1 MTETR
6 DAYRYRLLILAP
18 FGRDA
23 ELAASVMQ
31 RHDIRC
37 HCCRSVAE
45 LVSALREGG
54 GAALVAEEALGA
66 DGGLDIL
73 SDWVRQQPSWSD
85 FPFIVLTGGGGSTPR
100 TVKAYESLKQ
110 LGNVSLL
117 ERPART
123 ATLSSA
129 VRAALRARRRQ
140 YEVEAYI
147 VQCER
152 ERMRA
157 EAALAELQ
165 RSTAELQQFTY
176 IASHDLREPLRT
188 VNTFTQL
195 LTRKYA
201 DTNDP
206 EANELSGH
214 ILTSVRRMTDLLHDL
229 LAFSWA
235 GQNSAR
241 LNEPTSTEQVLQS
254 VMRTLRVAIDESDA
268 NITHGALPP
277 VWLHETHLA
286 ELLQNLISNAIKYRG
301 ADPPRIT
308 ITAQEQGAHYRFAV
322 RDNGIGIAP
331 EYGERIFRLFQRLH
345 GREIPGTGLGLAICK
360 KIVETYAGQIWV
372 ESERGKGATFYFILP
387 AAPQQS
393 YVEPATTSVHAASD

>member
-1 MTETR
+1 MTESR
-6 DAYRYRLLILAP
+6 DIHKYRVLILAP

-23 ELAASVMQ
+23 ELAASVLQ

-37 HCCRSVAE
+37 HCCRSSAE
-45 LVSALREGG
+45 VISGLRDGA

-66 DGGLDIL
+66 DAALDVL
-73 SDWVRQQPSWSD
+73 CNWVREQPSWSD

-100 TVKAYESLKQ
+100 TVRAYECLKQ
-110 LGNVSLL
+110 LGNVTLL

-147 VQCER
+147 LQCER

-157 EAALAELQ
+157 EAALADLQ
-165 RSTAELQQFTY
+165 RSNAELQQFTY

-188 VNTFTQL
+188 VSTFTQL
-195 LTRKYA
+195 LTRKYGQA
-201 DTNDP
+201 NDS

-214 ILTSVRRMTDLLHDL
+214 ILTAVRRMTDLLHDL

-235 GQNSAR
+235 GQNAAQ
-241 LNEPTSTEQVLQS
+241 LDEPANTENVLQN
-254 VMRTLRVAIDESDA
+254 VMRALRAAIDESGA
-268 NITHGALPP
+268 KITNGPLPP
-277 VWLHETHLA
+277 VWMQETHLA
-286 ELLQNLISNAIKYRG
+286 ELLQNLLSNAIKYRG
-301 ADPPRIT
+301 PNPPRIS
-308 ITAQEQGAHYRFAV
+308 ITAEPQGALYCFAV

-331 EYGERIFRLFQRLH
+331 EYSERIFRLFQRLH

-360 KIVETYAGQIWV
+360 KIVETYGGRIWV
-372 ESERGKGATFYFILP
+372 ESDRGQGAVFYFTVP
-387 AAPQQS
+387 ATAPQP
-393 YVEPATTSVHAASD
+393 YTETAATIVTASD